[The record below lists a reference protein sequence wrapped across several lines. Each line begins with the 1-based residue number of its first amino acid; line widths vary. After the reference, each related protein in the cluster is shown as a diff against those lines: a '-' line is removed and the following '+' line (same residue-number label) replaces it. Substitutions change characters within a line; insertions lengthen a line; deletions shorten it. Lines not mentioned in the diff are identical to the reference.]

1 MVTRLA
7 LATMLALALA
17 SAAGAAA
24 PATRLTISVYPNGTD
39 STIVHRY
46 RLVCDPAPGTVP
58 RPTRACTALARLAQ
72 PFAPVVVRTCA
83 QLSGGPQEA
92 VVTGMVRGR
101 PVSAHLSLADSCQTA
116 RWRRVVA
123 VVPGFSDTPGR
134 AAAAPGGAAAALPL

>member
-7 LATMLALALA
+7 LATTLALALA

-46 RLVCDPAPGTVP
+46 RLLCAPATGTVP
-58 RPTRACTALARLAQ
+58 RPTRACIALARLAQ

-92 VVTGMVRGR
+92 VVKGTVRGR
-101 PVSAHLSLADSCQTA
+101 AVSAHLSLADSCQSA
-116 RWRRVVA
+116 RWQRVAA
-123 VVPGFSDTPGR
+123 VVPGYADAG
-134 AAAAPGGAAAALPL
+134 